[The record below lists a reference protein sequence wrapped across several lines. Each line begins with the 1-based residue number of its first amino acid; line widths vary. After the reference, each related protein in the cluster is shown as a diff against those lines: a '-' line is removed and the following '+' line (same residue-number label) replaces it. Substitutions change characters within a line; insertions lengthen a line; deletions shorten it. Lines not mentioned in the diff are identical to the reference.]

1 MRPLLYF
8 ICTGNSCRS
17 QIAEGFARALT
28 GDRAEVRS
36 GGTEPKG
43 LHPLAVQVMAER
55 GIDISGQASRA
66 IDPAALQE
74 ALVAVTL
81 CGDAEE
87 TCPATPAAVRRLHW
101 PLPDPARAEGTPEER
116 LSVFREV
123 RDDIARRVQA
133 LVEEMG
139 LRR

>member
-1 MRPLLYF
+1 MQPMLYF

-36 GGTEPKG
+36 GGTQPKG
-43 LHPLAVQVMAER
+43 LHPLAVRVMAER
-55 GIDISGQASRA
+55 DIDISGQASRA
-66 IDPAALQE
+66 IEPAALQQ
-74 ALVAVTL
+74 ALVVITL

-101 PLPDPARAEGTPEER
+101 PLPDPARAEGTLEER

-123 RDDIARRVQA
+123 RDDIEQRVQA
-133 LVEEMG
+133 LVGELG
-139 LRR
+139 LRH